1 MSKEWLWWI
10 GEFGLA
16 ATVAVVAG
24 FVTKDVPISILYGLF
39 VGTVFFVLRQ
49 HSRVTSRFDRQVS
62 EMEDKVLNLPVTL
75 SKLEEASPFMKG
87 LAHSARDE
95 AIRCIKGAVDGEVV
109 VKARS
114 VIQDTINMYKLA
126 KPGEKIFSTNYWSGY
141 STPQSD
147 VYRRTIID
155 LAASGVDITRVFI
168 EGDTFT
174 DEEKERQRAEMERL
188 KDHVHV
194 RFVKESL
201 LPPEARKNMAM
212 IVDRIYGHGGSA
224 SRGWLFDEA
233 RFYTRREELDKAK
246 TLAETIIR
254 LSEEYK

>member
-1 MSKEWLWWI
+1 MGKEWLWWI

-16 ATVAVVAG
+16 AIVAVIAG
-24 FVTKDVPISILYGLF
+24 FVTRDVPISILYGLF
-39 VGTVFFVLRQ
+39 VGTVFFALREHKSVVVQ
-49 HSRVTSRFDRQVS
+49 QKRQAS
-62 EMEDKVLNLPVTL
+62 ELEDKVLNLPVTL

-95 AIRCIKGAVDGEVV
+95 AIRYIKGAVDGEIV

-114 VIQDTINMYKLA
+114 MLQEAINMYKQA
-126 KPGEKIFSTNYWSGY
+126 KPGDKIFSTNYWSGF

-147 VYRRTIID
+147 VYRRTMID
-155 LAASGVDITRVFI
+155 LVASGVDITRVFI

-174 DEEKERQRAEMERL
+174 DEEKKRQREEMERL
-188 KDHVHV
+188 KDHIHV

-201 LPPEARKNMAM
+201 LPPEARKNMGL
-212 IVDRIYGHGGSA
+212 IGERIYAYGSNA
-224 SRGWLFDEA
+224 SRGWLFDEV
-233 RFYTRREELDKAK
+233 RIFTRRDEVEKGMAI
-246 TLAETIIR
+246 AETIIK